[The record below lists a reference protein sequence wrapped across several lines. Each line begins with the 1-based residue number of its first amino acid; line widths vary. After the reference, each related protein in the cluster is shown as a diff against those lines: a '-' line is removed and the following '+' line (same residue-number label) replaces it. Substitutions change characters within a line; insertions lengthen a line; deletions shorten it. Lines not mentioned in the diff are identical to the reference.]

1 MRWGARMG
9 NAKHWLVADTTGK
22 AYEDWAKLRLAAFT
36 LSTMSNPIRLGILL
50 RLACGERQLADL
62 VAELGLKSTSL
73 TGNLALLRRAGLVTG
88 GRVGKRKS
96 YALTE
101 MGEETARFIKS
112 TFTIG
117 DVRKR
122 RS

>member
-1 MRWGARMG
+1 MG
-9 NAKHWLVADTTGK
+9 NVKHWLIVDTTGK
-22 AYEDWAKLRLAAFT
+22 TYEDWTKLRFAAFT
-36 LSTMSNPIRLGILL
+36 LSAMSNPIRLGILL
-50 RLACGERQLADL
+50 RLACGERQMSDL
-62 VAELGLKSTSL
+62 VIELGLKTTSL
-73 TGNLALLRRAGLVTG
+73 SGNLALLQRAGLVTG

-101 MGEETARFIKS
+101 MGQETARFIKS

-117 DVRKR
+117 DVRMR